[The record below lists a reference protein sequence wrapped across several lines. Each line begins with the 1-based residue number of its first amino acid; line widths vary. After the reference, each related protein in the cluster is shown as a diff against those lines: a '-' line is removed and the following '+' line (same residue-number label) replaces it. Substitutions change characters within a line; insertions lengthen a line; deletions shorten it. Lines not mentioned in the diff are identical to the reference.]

1 MPKVGSM
8 VWATRAGDGTAVHVT
23 EVKTGLACGCT
34 CPGCNAVLEAVNS
47 ENLHWER
54 RPHFRHHKSPE
65 LEDCSTAALVR
76 AAHAAIGDIESFLL
90 PGLSV
95 DGTATSPDGKVFTE
109 TVHEPAQV
117 ARVSGYEFV
126 DATDAVLTLSG
137 GQQIYVRLVAARIT
151 PEGLPAKQ
159 GAMAEVAIDVSD
171 PVLRTA
177 DAGVLRQHISL
188 SLAGR
193 IWCHHQRTSE
203 LRAKALDLATRRA
216 AEHWAAR
223 TSPTPATSVPVEP
236 SQRPGSLRSIAPS
249 PRLAENSPG
258 NASSY
263 TWTRGQLPTDRG
275 AKIRQVR
282 RLYNDGAYRHYAP
295 RINYDE
301 VLLEARRARAQ
312 GRDLRQLLETWRTAF
327 NLGDDLKP
335 ITSVLLVAGLV
346 RAVAAAP

>member
-8 VWATRAGDGTAVHVT
+8 VWATRASDGTAVHVT
-23 EVKTGLACGCT
+23 EVKRGLACGCT

-47 ENLHWER
+47 ENLHWDH

-65 LEDCSTAALVR
+65 LEDCSTTALVR
-76 AAHAAIGDIESFLL
+76 AAQAAISGIDSFLL

-117 ARVSGYEFV
+117 ARIAGYEFV
-126 DATDAVLTLSG
+126 DTTDAVLTLSG
-137 GQQIYVRLVAARIT
+137 GQQIYVRLVAARIA

-159 GAMAEVAIDVSD
+159 GAMAEVAIDISD

-188 SLAGR
+188 NLAGR

-203 LRAKALDLATRRA
+203 LRAKALDLAKRRA

-223 TSPTPATSVPVEP
+223 PSATPTTSVPVEP
-236 SQRPGSLRSIAPS
+236 GQRPDSLGPIAPS
-249 PRLAENSPG
+249 PRLAVNSPG
-258 NASSY
+258 NGSSY
-263 TWTRGQLPTDRG
+263 TWTRGQLPTDRS
-275 AKIRQVR
+275 AEIRRVR
-282 RLYNDGAYRHYAP
+282 RLYKDGAYRHYAP
-295 RINYDE
+295 RINYDD
-301 VLLEARRARAQ
+301 VLLQARQARAQ
-312 GRDLRQLLETWRTAF
+312 GRDLPQLFETWRTAF

-346 RAVAAAP
+346 RTVAP